1 MKRILSAVVFIP
13 LFILLV
19 RLPPPFFSGL
29 VALAGVV
36 GLQELYRLA
45 SARGVRCHR
54 LAGTALT
61 LMILYSFFDPR
72 VPLAVP
78 VLLGV
83 VGMPLLSLLGR
94 RPLEERLESDAVS
107 LFVALFV
114 GILFGYQVA
123 LRGLGPE
130 LGRDLIFLLFFVVW
144 TGDVAAYY
152 LGSSLGRTPLTPRI
166 SPRKTV
172 EGAVAGVAGSLIAAF
187 VASRTFFERMT
198 LLDCLGVCLLLSVAG
213 ILGDLV
219 ESVWKRGAGVKDS
232 ATLVPGH
239 GGILDRADSLLFG
252 GPILYYYCRLFWMR

>member
-1 MKRILSAVVFIP
+1 MKRILSAVVFLP
-13 LFILLV
+13 LFIFLV

-45 SARGVRCHR
+45 SARGIRSHR

-61 LMILYSFFDPR
+61 LITLYSFFDPSL
-72 VPLAVP
+72 PLAVP

-83 VGMPLLSLLGR
+83 VGMPLLSLLGS
-94 RPLEERLESDAVS
+94 RPPEERLGSDAVS
-107 LFVALFV
+107 LFAALFV
-114 GILFGYQVA
+114 GSLFGYQVA
-123 LRGLGPE
+123 LRGLGHE

-144 TGDVAAYY
+144 TGDAAAYY
-152 LGSSLGRTPLTPRI
+152 LGSSLGRIPLTPRI

-172 EGAVAGVAGSLIAAF
+172 EGALAGVAGSLIAAF
-187 VASRTFFERMT
+187 VARFSFFERMSA
-198 LLDCLGVCLLLSVAG
+198 LDCLAVGFLLSVAG

-219 ESVWKRGAGVKDS
+219 ESMWKRGAGVKDS